1 MRLYAQ
7 THATLLTE
15 GGTRQPMTTKNPI
28 PKPAD
33 ADKLGPLRGQVW
45 LTLQTNQ
52 ARRLIR
58 GRNGTKGQSPIIG
71 LGLFAERLRLI
82 WQASRN
88 GDPYA
93 DWWLIKV
100 HEAIEEREAL
110 FLRLQRDLDE
120 RLTQMGSIEVAVAE
134 SERPY
139 RMPLQFANPYAYQA
153 ARLVSTYDTL
163 VCAAL
168 TAGHIGVLDRA
179 SRDHVIELGARKIRG
194 LFMIP
199 QGYRFLRIERSDIQK
214 DNDKNTQAVQFMG
227 VVPDDVLSG
236 KRRAPMAPIQRHLS
250 SGFSRN
256 LGLHSAPS
264 TPTTAPSSDENDDT

>member
-1 MRLYAQ
+1 MQ
-7 THATLLTE
+7 Q
-15 GGTRQPMTTKNPI
+15 GTRQPVTTENPI
-28 PKPAD
+28 PKPTD

-58 GRNGTKGQSPIIG
+58 GRNGTKGKSPIIG

-88 GDPYA
+88 DVPYA

-100 HEAIEEREAL
+100 HDAIEDREAL
-110 FLRLQRDLDE
+110 LQRLQRDLDE
-120 RLTQMGSIEVAVAE
+120 RLTQMGSIEVDVAV

-153 ARLVSTYDTL
+153 ARLVSTYDAL
-163 VCAAL
+163 VCGAL
-168 TAGHIGVLDRA
+168 TASHIGVLDRA
-179 SRDHVIELGARKIRG
+179 SRDQIIELGARKIRG

-199 QGYRFLRIERSDIQK
+199 QSYRFLRIERSDIK
-214 DNDKNTQAVQFMG
+214 KGNDKNTQATQLMG
-227 VVPDDVLSG
+227 PVPVDVLSG
-236 KRRAPMAPIQRHLS
+236 KRRATMAPIQRHLS

-256 LGLHSAPS
+256 LGLHSAP
-264 TPTTAPSSDENDDT
+264 TIAPSSDENDDA

>member
-1 MRLYAQ
+1 
-7 THATLLTE
+7 
-15 GGTRQPMTTKNPI
+15 MTAENPNS
-28 PKPAD
+28 KPDD
-33 ADKLGPLRGQVW
+33 AEKLGPLRGQVW

-58 GRNGTKGQSPIIG
+58 GRNGTKGRSPIIG
-71 LGLFAERLRLI
+71 LGLFADRLRLI
-82 WQASRN
+82 WQAARN
-88 GDPYA
+88 DDPYA

-100 HEAIEEREAL
+100 HEAITEREAL
-110 FLRLQRDLDE
+110 FQRLQRDLDE
-120 RLTQMGSIEVAVAE
+120 RLAQMGSIEVAVAV

-153 ARLVSTYDTL
+153 ARIVSTYDAL

-168 TAGHIGVLDRA
+168 TASHIGALDRT
-179 SRDHVIELGARKIRG
+179 SRAHVIELGARKIRG

-199 QGYRFLRIERSDIQK
+199 QGYRFLRIERSDIRK
-214 DNDKNTQAVQFMG
+214 GNEKSIQAAQLMG
-227 VVPDDVLSG
+227 AVPGDVLRG
-236 KRRAPMAPIQRHLS
+236 ERRAPLAPTQRSLS

-264 TPTTAPSSDENDDT
+264 AMAITPSTKENDDV

>member
-1 MRLYAQ
+1 V
-7 THATLLTE
+7 TTE
-15 GGTRQPMTTKNPI
+15 NPI
-28 PKPAD
+28 PKQTD

-58 GRNGTKGQSPIIG
+58 GRNGTKGKSPIIG

-88 GDPYA
+88 DDPYA

-100 HEAIEEREAL
+100 HEAIEDREAL
-110 FLRLQRDLDE
+110 FQCLQRDLDE
-120 RLTQMGSIEVAVAE
+120 RLTQMGSIEVAVAV

-153 ARLVSTYDTL
+153 ARLVSTYDAL

-168 TAGHIGVLDRA
+168 TASHIGVLDRA

-199 QGYRFLRIERSDIQK
+199 QGYRFLRIGRSDTQK
-214 DNDKNTQAVQFMG
+214 DNEKSTQATQLMG
-227 VVPDDVLSG
+227 TVPDDILSG
-236 KRRAPMAPIQRHLS
+236 ERRAPMAPIQRHLS

-256 LGLHSAPS
+256 LGLHSAP
-264 TPTTAPSSDENDDT
+264 TAPATAPSPDENDDA

>member
-1 MRLYAQ
+1 MQ
-7 THATLLTE
+7 H
-15 GGTRQPMTTKNPI
+15 GTRQPVTTENSI

-58 GRNGTKGQSPIIG
+58 GRNGTRGKSPIIG

-88 GDPYA
+88 DDPYA

-100 HEAIEEREAL
+100 HEAIEDREAL
-110 FLRLQRDLDE
+110 FQRLQGDLDE
-120 RLTQMGSIEVAVAE
+120 QLTQMGSIEVAVAV

-153 ARLVSTYDTL
+153 ARLVSTYDAL

-168 TAGHIGVLDRA
+168 TASHIGVLDRA
-179 SRDHVIELGARKIRG
+179 SRDRVIELGARKIRG

-199 QGYRFLRIERSDIQK
+199 QDYRFLRIERSDTQK
-214 DNDKNTQAVQFMG
+214 GNDKSTQAVQLMG
-227 VVPDDVLSG
+227 TVPDDVLSG
-236 KRRAPMAPIQRHLS
+236 ERRAPMVPTQQHRS
-250 SGFSRN
+250 SSFSRN
-256 LGLHSAPS
+256 LELHSAPS
-264 TPTTAPSSDENDDT
+264 ALAAAPSTDENDDA

>member
-1 MRLYAQ
+1 
-7 THATLLTE
+7 
-15 GGTRQPMTTKNPI
+15 MTAENLI
-28 PKPAD
+28 PKPDD
-33 ADKLGPLRGQVW
+33 AEKLGPLRGQVW

-58 GRNGTKGQSPIIG
+58 GRNGTKGRSPIIG

-88 GDPYA
+88 NDPYA

-100 HEAIEEREAL
+100 HEAIEDREAL
-110 FLRLQRDLDE
+110 FQRLQRDLDE
-120 RLTQMGSIEVAVAE
+120 RLSQMGSIEVAVAV

-153 ARLVSTYDTL
+153 ARLVSTYDAL

-168 TAGHIGVLDRA
+168 TASHIGVLDRA

-199 QGYRFLRIERSDIQK
+199 QGYRFLRIERLDLQK
-214 DNDKNTQAVQFMG
+214 GNEKSTQAVQLMG
-227 VVPDDVLSG
+227 TVPDDVLSG
-236 KRRAPMAPIQRHLS
+236 ECRAPLAPTQRHLS
-250 SGFSRN
+250 SGFARN
-256 LGLHSAPS
+256 LGLHSTPSAPA
-264 TPTTAPSSDENDDT
+264 TDENDDA

>member
-1 MRLYAQ
+1 MQ
-7 THATLLTE
+7 Q
-15 GGTRQPMTTKNPI
+15 GNRQPVTTENPI
-28 PKPAD
+28 PKPTD

-88 GDPYA
+88 DDPYA

-100 HEAIEEREAL
+100 HDAIEDREAL
-110 FLRLQRDLDE
+110 FQRLQRDLDE
-120 RLTQMGSIEVAVAE
+120 RLTQMGSIEVDVAV

-153 ARLVSTYDTL
+153 ARLVSTYDAL
-163 VCAAL
+163 VCGAL
-168 TAGHIGVLDRA
+168 TASHIGVLDRA
-179 SRDHVIELGARKIRG
+179 SRDHIIELGARKIRG

-214 DNDKNTQAVQFMG
+214 DNEKSTHAVQFMG
-227 VVPDDVLSG
+227 SVPDEVLSG
-236 KRRAPMAPIQRHLS
+236 DRRAPLSPTQRNLS

-264 TPTTAPSSDENDDT
+264 AMATEPSTDENDDA

>member
-1 MRLYAQ
+1 
-7 THATLLTE
+7 
-15 GGTRQPMTTKNPI
+15 MTAENPI
-28 PKPAD
+28 SKPD
-33 ADKLGPLRGQVW
+33 NTEKLGPLRGQVW

-58 GRNGTKGQSPIIG
+58 GRNGTKGRSPIIG

-88 GDPYA
+88 DDPYA

-100 HEAIEEREAL
+100 NEAIEDRQAL
-110 FLRLQRDLDE
+110 FQRLQQDLDE
-120 RLTQMGSIEVAVAE
+120 RLTQMGSIEVAVAV

-153 ARLVSTYDTL
+153 ARLISTYDAL

-168 TAGHIGVLDRA
+168 TASHIGVLDRA

-214 DNDKNTQAVQFMG
+214 GNEKSTQAVQLMG
-227 VVPDDVLSG
+227 TVPDDVLNG
-236 KRRAPMAPIQRHLS
+236 ERRAPMAPTQRHLS

-256 LGLHSAPS
+256 LGLHSTPS
-264 TPTTAPSSDENDDT
+264 ALATAPSPDENDDA

>member
-1 MRLYAQ
+1 MTAENPNSKPDD
-7 THATLLTE
+7 TE
-15 GGTRQPMTTKNPI
+15 
-28 PKPAD
+28 
-33 ADKLGPLRGQVW
+33 KLGPLRGQVW

-52 ARRLIR
+52 ARRLVR
-58 GRNGTKGQSPIIG
+58 GRNGTKGRSPIIG

-88 GDPYA
+88 DDPYA

-100 HEAIEEREAL
+100 HEAIEDREAL
-110 FLRLQRDLDE
+110 FERLQRDLEE
-120 RLTQMGSIEVAVAE
+120 RLTQMGAIEVDVAV

-153 ARLVSTYDTL
+153 ARLVSTYDSL

-168 TAGHIGVLDRA
+168 TASHIGVLDRA

-199 QGYRFLRIERSDIQK
+199 QGYRFLRIERSDLQK
-214 DNDKNTQAVQFMG
+214 GNEKSTQAVQFMG
-227 VVPDDVLSG
+227 TVPDDVLSG
-236 KRRAPMAPIQRHLS
+236 ERRAPLAPTQRSLS

-264 TPTTAPSSDENDDT
+264 AMATAPSTEENDDV

>member
-1 MRLYAQ
+1 VTA
-7 THATLLTE
+7 E
-15 GGTRQPMTTKNPI
+15 NPNS
-28 PKPAD
+28 KPDD
-33 ADKLGPLRGQVW
+33 AEKLGPLRGQVW

-58 GRNGTKGQSPIIG
+58 GRNGTKGRSPIIG
-71 LGLFAERLRLI
+71 LGLFADRLRLI
-82 WQASRN
+82 WQAARN
-88 GDPYA
+88 DDPYA

-100 HEAIEEREAL
+100 HEAITEREAL
-110 FLRLQRDLDE
+110 FQRLQRDLDE
-120 RLTQMGSIEVAVAE
+120 RLAQMGSIEVAVAV

-153 ARLVSTYDTL
+153 ARIVSTYDAL

-168 TAGHIGVLDRA
+168 TASHIGALDRT
-179 SRDHVIELGARKIRG
+179 SRAHVIELGARKIRG

-199 QGYRFLRIERSDIQK
+199 QGYRFLRIERSDIRK
-214 DNDKNTQAVQFMG
+214 GNEKSIQAAQLMG
-227 VVPDDVLSG
+227 AVPGDVLRG
-236 KRRAPMAPIQRHLS
+236 ERRAPLAPTQRSLS

-264 TPTTAPSSDENDDT
+264 AMAITPSTKENDDV

>member
-1 MRLYAQ
+1 MTAENLKSKPDG
-7 THATLLTE
+7 TE
-15 GGTRQPMTTKNPI
+15 
-28 PKPAD
+28 
-33 ADKLGPLRGQVW
+33 KLGPLRGQVW

-52 ARRLIR
+52 ARRLVR
-58 GRNGTKGQSPIIG
+58 GRNGTKGRSPIIG

-88 GDPYA
+88 DDPYA

-100 HEAIEEREAL
+100 HEAIEDREAL
-110 FLRLQRDLDE
+110 FERLQRDLDE
-120 RLTQMGSIEVAVAE
+120 RLTQMGSIEVAAAV

-153 ARLVSTYDTL
+153 ARLVSTYDSL

-168 TAGHIGVLDRA
+168 TASHVGVLDRA

-199 QGYRFLRIERSDIQK
+199 QGYRFLRIERADIQK
-214 DNDKNTQAVQFMG
+214 GNDKNTQAVQFMG
-227 VVPDDVLSG
+227 AVPDEVLSG
-236 KRRAPMAPIQRHLS
+236 DRRAPLAPNQRNLS

-256 LGLHSAPS
+256 LELHSSPSAPAAAPS
-264 TPTTAPSSDENDDT
+264 TDENDNA

>member
-1 MRLYAQ
+1 MQ
-7 THATLLTE
+7 Q
-15 GGTRQPMTTKNPI
+15 GTRQPVTTENPI
-28 PKPAD
+28 PKPSD

-88 GDPYA
+88 DDPYA

-100 HEAIEEREAL
+100 HEAIEDREAL
-110 FLRLQRDLDE
+110 FQRLQRDLDE
-120 RLTQMGSIEVAVAE
+120 RLSQMGSIEVDVAV

-139 RMPLQFANPYAYQA
+139 RMPLQFANPYAYQS
-153 ARLVSTYDTL
+153 ARLVSTYDAL

-168 TAGHIGVLDRA
+168 TASHIGILDRA

-214 DNDKNTQAVQFMG
+214 GNDKSTQAVQFMG
-227 VVPDDVLSG
+227 TVPDDVLSG
-236 KRRAPMAPIQRHLS
+236 ERRAPLAPIQRSLS

-264 TPTTAPSSDENDDT
+264 AMATEPSTDENNDA

>member
-1 MRLYAQ
+1 M
-7 THATLLTE
+7 LTNWVHCVA
-15 GGTRQPMTTKNPI
+15 GL
-28 PKPAD
+28 AD
-33 ADKLGPLRGQVW
+33 AADEPGASADSWSKRHE
-45 LTLQTNQ
+45 
-52 ARRLIR
+52 
-58 GRNGTKGQSPIIG
+58 GQSPIIG

-88 GDPYA
+88 DDPYA

-214 DNDKNTQAVQFMG
+214 DNDKIHR
-227 VVPDDVLSG
+227 LY
-236 KRRAPMAPIQRHLS
+236 S
-250 SGFSRN
+250 SW
-256 LGLHSAPS
+256 
-264 TPTTAPSSDENDDT
+264 E

>member
-1 MRLYAQ
+1 VTA
-7 THATLLTE
+7 E
-15 GGTRQPMTTKNPI
+15 NPNS
-28 PKPAD
+28 KPDD
-33 ADKLGPLRGQVW
+33 AEKLGPLRGQVW
-45 LTLQTNQ
+45 LTLHTNQ

-58 GRNGTKGQSPIIG
+58 GRNGTKGRSPIIG
-71 LGLFAERLRLI
+71 LGLFADRLRLI
-82 WQASRN
+82 WQAARN
-88 GDPYA
+88 DDPYA

-100 HEAIEEREAL
+100 HEAITEREAL
-110 FLRLQRDLDE
+110 FQRLQRDLDE
-120 RLTQMGSIEVAVAE
+120 RLAQMGSIEVAVAV

-153 ARLVSTYDTL
+153 ARLVSTYDAL

-168 TAGHIGVLDRA
+168 TASHIGALDRA

-199 QGYRFLRIERSDIQK
+199 QGYHFLRIERSDLQK
-214 DNDKNTQAVQFMG
+214 GNEKSTQAAQLMG
-227 VVPDDVLSG
+227 EVPDDVLSG
-236 KRRAPMAPIQRHLS
+236 ERCAPLAPTQRSLS

-264 TPTTAPSSDENDDT
+264 AMATAPSTDENDDA

>member
-1 MRLYAQ
+1 
-7 THATLLTE
+7 
-15 GGTRQPMTTKNPI
+15 MTAENLI
-28 PKPAD
+28 PKPDD
-33 ADKLGPLRGQVW
+33 AEKLGPLRGQVW

-88 GDPYA
+88 DDPYA

-100 HEAIEEREAL
+100 HEAIEDREAL
-110 FLRLQRDLDE
+110 FQRLQRDLDE
-120 RLTQMGSIEVAVAE
+120 RLSQMGSIEVDVAV

-153 ARLVSTYDTL
+153 ARLVSTYDAL

-168 TAGHIGVLDRA
+168 TASHIGILDRA

-199 QGYRFLRIERSDIQK
+199 QGYRFLRIERSDLQK
-214 DNDKNTQAVQFMG
+214 GNEKSIQAVQFMG
-227 VVPDDVLSG
+227 SVPDEVLSG
-236 KRRAPMAPIQRHLS
+236 DRRAPLSPTQRNLS

-264 TPTTAPSSDENDDT
+264 AMATEPSTDENDDA